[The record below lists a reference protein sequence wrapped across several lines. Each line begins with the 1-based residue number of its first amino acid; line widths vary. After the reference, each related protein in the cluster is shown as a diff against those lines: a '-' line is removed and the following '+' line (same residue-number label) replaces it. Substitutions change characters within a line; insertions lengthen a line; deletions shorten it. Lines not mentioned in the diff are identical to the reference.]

1 MKTTKSKSKKS
12 AYISIILFM
21 LISVLLYYNSYNTND
36 AQIISKARFDALM
49 QNATIEHLKVND
61 RYLYIQT
68 LQNRYKIYKD
78 AIDISK
84 VASSYPIE
92 VQSSDELS
100 SSDIAVA
107 FLLAMFILYILK
119 LSHKSKIQQIE
130 LNRAF
135 ETSDMI
141 IDIKPTKSN
150 VKFDDVAGIEMV
162 KEELEEIIDF
172 LKNPY
177 RYKQMGIR
185 MPKGVLLV
193 GPPGVGKTLVAKAV
207 AGEANVPFFYQSG
220 ASFTQIYVGM
230 GAKRVIE
237 LFNQAKRNAP
247 SIIFIDE
254 IDAVGKSRGDLRN
267 DEREATL
274 NELLTQMDGFEQN
287 SGVIV
292 IAATNKIE
300 MLDDALLRAGRFD
313 RRVHLSLPNLED
325 REKII
330 RLYLQN
336 KSHHIDIHSLAKS
349 TVGFSAAALDTL
361 INEAALHA
369 LKNGNKVITQQNV
382 DAIKDKVLNGKK
394 LIQSYTKEEKEI
406 QSLYQAT
413 KATVASWLGIG
424 YDRIS
429 LVSAML
435 EDFDHEISSRT
446 VLLNKAKV
454 YLSGALMC
462 KKRYDEYFTNAKD
475 DIKIAKDLIAQILD
489 EYAMIENFLA
499 QNDNSIELF
508 NQTIE
513 ETNDLISQLLPA
525 IQRVAKHLL
534 EHESITH
541 TQTKEILDEIF

>member
-1 MKTTKSKSKKS
+1 
-12 AYISIILFM
+12 M
-21 LISVLLYYNSYNTND
+21 LIGVLLYYNSYNNND

-141 IDIKPTKSN
+141 TDIKPTKSN

-230 GAKRVIE
+230 GAKRVNE

-300 MLDDALLRAGRFD
+300 VLDDALLRSGRFD

>member
-1 MKTTKSKSKKS
+1 MRVTESKSKKS
-12 AYISIILFM
+12 AYISVILFV
-21 LISVLLYYNSYNTND
+21 LIGVLLYYNSYNTND
-36 AQIISKARFDALM
+36 AQTISKARFDTIV
-49 QNATIEHLKVND
+49 QNATIEHLKVDD

-78 AIDISK
+78 AIDISNI
-84 VASSYPIE
+84 ASSYPIE
-92 VQSSDELS
+92 VESSDELS

-107 FLLAMFILYILK
+107 FLLAMFILYMLR
-119 LSHKSKIQQIE
+119 LSHKSKLQQIE
-130 LNRAF
+130 LNRAY
-135 ETSDMI
+135 ETPDMI
-141 IDIKPTKSN
+141 TDIKPTKSS
-150 VKFDDVAGIEMV
+150 VKFDDVAGIDMV

-230 GAKRVIE
+230 GAKRVNE

-274 NELLTQMDGFEQN
+274 NELLTQMDGFEQS

-300 MLDDALLRAGRFD
+300 VLDDALLRAGRFD

-413 KATVASWLGIG
+413 KATVASWLDIG

-429 LVSAML
+429 LVSTML

-475 DIKIAKDLIAQILD
+475 DIKTAKDLIAQILE
-489 EYAMIENFLA
+489 EYAMVENFLA

-513 ETNDLISQLLPA
+513 ETNDLISQLHPA
-525 IQRVAKHLL
+525 IDKVSKHLL

>member
-12 AYISIILFM
+12 AYISVILFV
-21 LISVLLYYNSYNTND
+21 LIGVLLYYNSYNNNN
-36 AQIISKARFDALM
+36 AQTISKARFDALM
-49 QNATIEHLKVND
+49 QNATIEHLKVDD

-119 LSHKSKIQQIE
+119 LSHKSKLQQME

-135 ETSDMI
+135 ETPDMI
-141 IDIKPTKSN
+141 TDIKPTKSS
-150 VKFDDVAGIEMV
+150 VKFDDVAGIDMV

-230 GAKRVIE
+230 GAKRVNE

-300 MLDDALLRAGRFD
+300 VLDDALLRAGRFD

-429 LVSAML
+429 LVSTIL

-446 VLLNKAKV
+446 ILLNKAKV

-475 DIKIAKDLIAQILD
+475 DIKTAKDLIAQILD
-489 EYAMIENFLA
+489 EYAMVENFLA

-513 ETNDLISQLLPA
+513 ETNDLISQLHPA
-525 IQRVAKHLL
+525 IDKVSKHLL

>member
-12 AYISIILFM
+12 AYISVILFV
-21 LISVLLYYNSYNTND
+21 LIGVLLYYNSYNNNN
-36 AQIISKARFDALM
+36 AQTISKARFDALM
-49 QNATIEHLKVND
+49 QNATIEHLKVDD

-119 LSHKSKIQQIE
+119 LSHKSKLQQME

-135 ETSDMI
+135 ETPDMI
-141 IDIKPTKSN
+141 TDIKPTKSS
-150 VKFDDVAGIEMV
+150 VKFDDVAGIDMV

-230 GAKRVIE
+230 GAKRVNE

-292 IAATNKIE
+292 IAATNNIE
-300 MLDDALLRAGRFD
+300 VLDDALLRAGRFD

-429 LVSAML
+429 LVSTML

-446 VLLNKAKV
+446 ILLNKAKV

-475 DIKIAKDLIAQILD
+475 DIKTAKDLIAQILD
-489 EYAMIENFLA
+489 EYAMVENFLA

-508 NQTIE
+508 DQTIE
-513 ETNDLISQLLPA
+513 ETNDLISQLHPA
-525 IQRVAKHLL
+525 IDKVSKHLL

>member
-300 MLDDALLRAGRFD
+300 VLDDALLRSGRFD

>member
-1 MKTTKSKSKKS
+1 MRVTESKSKKS
-12 AYISIILFM
+12 AYISVILFV
-21 LISVLLYYNSYNTND
+21 LIGVLLHYYSYNTNN
-36 AQIISKARFDALM
+36 AQTISKARFDALM
-49 QNATIEHLKVND
+49 QNATIEHLKVDD

-78 AIDISK
+78 AIDISNI
-84 VASSYPIE
+84 ASSYPIE
-92 VQSSDELS
+92 VESSDELS

-107 FLLAMFILYILK
+107 FLLAMFILYMLK
-119 LSHKSKIQQIE
+119 LSHKSKLQQME
-130 LNRAF
+130 LNRAY
-135 ETSDMI
+135 ETPDMI
-141 IDIKPTKSN
+141 TDIKPTKSS
-150 VKFDDVAGIEMV
+150 VKFDDVAGIDMV

-230 GAKRVIE
+230 GAKRVNE

-300 MLDDALLRAGRFD
+300 VLDDALLRAGRFD

-413 KATVASWLGIG
+413 KATVASWLDIG
-424 YDRIS
+424 YDKIS
-429 LVSAML
+429 LVSTML

-475 DIKIAKDLIAQILD
+475 DIKTAKDLIAQILD
-489 EYAMIENFLA
+489 EYAMVENFLA

-513 ETNDLISQLLPA
+513 ETNDLISQLHPA
-525 IQRVAKHLL
+525 IDKVSKHLL

>member
-230 GAKRVIE
+230 GAKRVNE

-300 MLDDALLRAGRFD
+300 VLDDALLRSGRFD

>member
-12 AYISIILFM
+12 AYISVILFV
-21 LISVLLYYNSYNTND
+21 LIGVLLYYNSYNNNN
-36 AQIISKARFDALM
+36 AQTISKARFDALM
-49 QNATIEHLKVND
+49 QNATIEHLKVDD

-78 AIDISK
+78 AIDISNI
-84 VASSYPIE
+84 ASSYPIE
-92 VQSSDELS
+92 VESSDELS

-107 FLLAMFILYILK
+107 FLLAMFILYMLR
-119 LSHKSKIQQIE
+119 LSHKSKLQQIE
-130 LNRAF
+130 LNRAY
-135 ETSDMI
+135 ETPDMI
-141 IDIKPTKSN
+141 TDIKPTKSS
-150 VKFDDVAGIEMV
+150 VKFDDVAGIDMV

-230 GAKRVIE
+230 GAKRVNE

-300 MLDDALLRAGRFD
+300 VLDDALLRAGRFD

-429 LVSAML
+429 LVSTML

-446 VLLNKAKV
+446 ILLNKAKV

-475 DIKIAKDLIAQILD
+475 DIKTAKDLIAQILE
-489 EYAMIENFLA
+489 EYAMVENFLA

-513 ETNDLISQLLPA
+513 ETNDLISQLHPA
-525 IQRVAKHLL
+525 IDKVSKHLL
-534 EHESITH
+534 KYESITH
-541 TQTKEILDEIF
+541 TQTKEILDDIF